1 MIKSFFRCLNSFFLF
16 LIVCLVLLSLFRI
29 GFITWKFPRALE
41 AGNVWLVFAQGFRF
55 DLATLSMLSI
65 LPALVTPVFAIFGST
80 WVNWQKIVAVYLT
93 ACFVLI
99 LFMEFS
105 TPSFVNEF
113 DQRPNFIFVEYL
125 QYPKEVFSTLMGA
138 YAVALIGA
146 TVLTLVAGWYFY
158 RQQRKSIE
166 SSTITV
172 WQALL
177 FIPVVLIVETLFI
190 RSTLEHRPLNPS
202 NAAFTKDL
210 LINDFAMNS
219 TYSVAY
225 AVYSSFRHEA
235 GSEGYGDISREQVI
249 KTIRREIGAPPED
262 FLSDEIPTLHQQY
275 AIVEKEKPLNLVI
288 ILEESLGS
296 EYVGALGGLDITPR
310 LDQLSKEGIW
320 FENLYATGTRSVRG
334 IEAVVTGFTPT
345 AARSVVK
352 LNKSQ
357 QGFFS
362 IAELLKSRGYDTSF
376 IYGGNANFDNM
387 RHFFVGNGFNRI
399 IEQKDFISP
408 DFVATWGVSDE
419 DLFNRADE
427 EFSKYAKERK
437 PFFSLIFSSS
447 NHSPFEYPENKIE
460 QFTDEKAT
468 VENAVKYADY
478 ALGEFIDK
486 ARKSEYWE
494 DTLFL
499 VIADHNSRVRGA
511 SLVPIERFHIPGL
524 ILGRDI
530 APRQYENIASQID
543 MIPTLLSL
551 LGISSIHPGI
561 GHDLLHEQFAD
572 YEGRAIM
579 QYNSTQA
586 FMEGDNVIIFER
598 DKEPAQFDYIRG
610 ELVEAKST
618 DKQLLNKALAYS
630 AFGPL
635 SYSENLYRLP
645 AKK

>member
-1 MIKSFFRCLNSFFLF
+1 M
-16 LIVCLVLLSLFRI
+16 
-29 GFITWKFPRALE
+29 GFVIWKFPRVLE

-55 DLATLSMLSI
+55 DLAMLSMLTI
-65 LPALVTPVFAIFGST
+65 LPALVTPIFASFKSVWSG
-80 WVNWQKIVAVYLT
+80 WQKFVSVYLT
-93 ACFVLI
+93 ICFVTV

-138 YAVALIGA
+138 YALALVGA
-146 TVLTLVAGWYFY
+146 SVLTILGGWYFY
-158 RQQRKSIE
+158 RLLNRNIGNA
-166 SSTITV
+166 TIKL
-172 WQALL
+172 WQGLL
-177 FIPVVLIVETLFI
+177 FIPVILIMQTLFI

-210 LINDFAMNS
+210 LVNDFAMNS

-235 GSEGYGDISREQVI
+235 GSKGYGDISRENVI
-249 KTIRREIGAPPED
+249 KTIRQEMAVSEED

-275 AIVEKEKPLNLVI
+275 AIVDREEPLNLVI

-296 EYVGALGGLDITPR
+296 EYVGALGGLPITPR
-310 LDQLSKEGIW
+310 LDELSKEGLW
-320 FENLYATGTRSVRG
+320 FKNLYATGTRSVRG

-362 IAELLKSRGYDTSF
+362 IAELLKSKGYDTSF

-387 RHFFVGNGFNRI
+387 RHFFVGNGFNRV
-399 IEQKDFISP
+399 IEEKDFVSP
-408 DFVATWGVSDE
+408 DFSATWGVSDE

-427 EFSKYAKERK
+427 EFSAYAKEKK

-447 NHSPFEYPENKIE
+447 NHSPFEFPENKIE
-460 QFTDEKAT
+460 NYTKEKAT

-494 DTLFL
+494 NTLFL

-524 ILGRDI
+524 ILGKDI
-530 APRQYENIASQID
+530 AASEYENIASQID

-551 LGISSIHPGI
+551 MGISSQHPAI
-561 GHDLLHEQFAD
+561 GHDLLHERFAD

-579 QYNSTQA
+579 QYNSVQA
-586 FMEGDNVIIFER
+586 FMEGNSVIIFER
-598 DKEPAQFDYIRG
+598 EKEPAQFDYING
-610 ELVEAKST
+610 ELVEAKTT
-618 DKQLLNKALAYS
+618 DEILLNKALAYS

-635 SYSENLYRLP
+635 SYNENLYRLP
-645 AKK
+645 QKTP